1 MGVLTITSRKGGC
14 GKTMLATV
22 LAASLADGGADVA
35 LLDADPNGSAHRWT
49 TSTYTGQAIPS
60 YAEADAERLAELLPT
75 LTERHAILIVDTA
88 GFGNQAAMVAAAG
101 ADLVLVPVTP
111 GEGDLVEAQR
121 TVAYVEGLA
130 RSTRRAIPARVV
142 ANRIRRATTLS
153 RHVLAEIDKLDLPRL
168 QAVLSEAVAYGEIG
182 FSGVLPKEGGAAEEI
197 AALVTEMREAG
208 WLPMDSRKVG
218 NLGIRKG
225 VKA

>member
-130 RSTRRAIPARVV
+130 RSTRRAIPARWLLTKSG
-142 ANRIRRATTLS
+142 APPRCRATCW
-153 RHVLAEIDKLDLPRL
+153 PRL
-168 QAVLSEAVAYGEIG
+168 ISSISPPAGSPKRSGRVRGDQI
-182 FSGVLPKEGGAAEEI
+182 SGVLPKEGGAAEEI

-218 NLGIRKG
+218 NLDTRKG